1 MKFTCPKD
9 KLVKAIQ
16 IVQRAVAA
24 KTTTANL
31 TGIYLEAQNNK
42 LVFRATDREIMIQ
55 YEVPLEIQQP
65 GKALLPARY
74 LGDLVRRLPN
84 IDISVEQQLPD
95 QIFLFRYG
103 NSQTQ
108 LIGMDPE
115 DYPSMPSQEYT
126 QSIQI
131 QANSF
136 REMIHQVSSASATDS
151 MRPIFSGI
159 YLETSAN
166 QQLNMVA
173 TDTHRLAYT
182 SKKLPEPL
190 NMEEMVSLVI
200 PTRTLMEITRLIE
213 DDEALIKML
222 ISSNQVIFIFDSIT
236 IVTRVID
243 GQFPN
248 YQQVIPDS
256 YTTRIKANTQLLY
269 EGVDRATLLA
279 QDKNKFASNVL
290 KLTTKGDTLILESYS
305 QEVGRAYEE
314 IPVFLEGED
323 IEIRFNGRYLLD
335 ALKSISA
342 EEVYLDLIGNLNP
355 GVFRPADGRDYL
367 YLVLPV
373 RSAV

>member
-1 MKFTCPKD
+1 
-9 KLVKAIQ
+9 
-16 IVQRAVAA
+16 
-24 KTTTANL
+24 
-31 TGIYLEAQNNK
+31 
-42 LVFRATDREIMIQ
+42 
-55 YEVPLEIQQP
+55 
-65 GKALLPARY
+65 
-74 LGDLVRRLPN
+74 
-84 IDISVEQQLPD
+84 
-95 QIFLFRYG
+95 
-103 NSQTQ
+103 
-108 LIGMDPE
+108 
-115 DYPSMPSQEYT
+115 
-126 QSIQI
+126 
-131 QANSF
+131 
-136 REMIHQVSSASATDS
+136 
-151 MRPIFSGI
+151 
-159 YLETSAN
+159 
-166 QQLNMVA
+166 
-173 TDTHRLAYT
+173 
-182 SKKLPEPL
+182 
-190 NMEEMVSLVI
+190 
-200 PTRTLMEITRLIE
+200 
-213 DDEALIKML
+213 ML